1 VFQVQ
6 RAAVSVDSPWKTLTR
21 HKEEA
26 KARADFDR
34 QRKLHSSGRFRV
46 TDPDGKVILEGKAKS
61 LFERDD
67 SDDEHRK
74 PTYYVPPPPS
84 TAPG

>member
-1 VFQVQ
+1 MFQVQ
-6 RAAVSVDSPWKTLTR
+6 RAAAPADSPWKTLTR

-26 KARADFDR
+26 KARADFER

-46 TDPDGKVILEGKAKS
+46 VDPEGNVVVEGKAQT

-67 SDDEHRK
+67 SNDQHRQ
-74 PTYYVPPPPS
+74 PTYYAPPPPS